1 MDIQITDQSKI
12 PIYEQIKEQIK
23 EEIVKGYLQEGTALP
38 SIRKL
43 AADLRVS
50 VITTKR
56 AYDELEESGL
66 IYTIPAK
73 GSYVSGEKVEGI
85 REKLLR
91 QWEQKLKELVQEG
104 LSLQLS
110 LEEMTALVALF
121 YEEDKHA

>member
-1 MDIQITDQSKI
+1 MDIQITDQSKT

-23 EEIVKGYLQEGTALP
+23 EEIVKGHLQEGEALP

-56 AYDELEESGL
+56 AYDELEEAGL

-110 LEEMTALVALF
+110 LEEVTALVALF
-121 YEEDKHA
+121 YEEDTNA